1 MLLNDEWKKE
11 YADQARAISAAAW
24 LAVLANREVRQS
36 ATVIGGYFDASPCP
50 AIGITTAS

>member
-1 MLLNDEWKKE
+1 MPLNDEWKKE
-11 YADQARAISAAAW
+11 YADQARAIRRAW